1 MQVLRNLPTTTGPS
15 ATDTEIDLLAKLALA
30 NAEPIWHDVVSDGAI
45 YNFTVGYRYS
55 VAIVSGDALFIRNDE
70 SSVTLPAGILLENL
84 TTVRYAQVTAGASS
98 KLVIE
103 KFQA

>member
-1 MQVLRNLPTTTGPS
+1 MEVLRNLPTTTGPS
-15 ATDTEIDLLAKLALA
+15 AKDTEIDLLAKLALA
-30 NAEPIWHDVVSDGAI
+30 NAEPIWHEVITDGAV
-45 YNFTVGYRYS
+45 YNFAAGYRYN
-55 VAIVSGDALFIRNDE
+55 VAIISGDAVFARYDE

-84 TTVRYAQVTAGASS
+84 TTARYSLVTAGTPS